1 MPGDP
6 LVAVAFC
13 RQGIDQAAPQ
23 RDEFRTG

>member
-6 LVAVAFC
+6 LAAVAFC
-13 RQGIDQAAPQ
+13 RQAIDQAARQ